1 MIERLG
7 GFCSAF
13 LSSSTFVFSHSIV
26 SIYDIFTIDALL
38 NNPKSVI
45 RKWQE
50 TFSNDRFVFIR
61 AELYVL
67 VMRIY
72 WHPSPI
78 MWRHLWTGDKIRDY
92 NIKEELWY
100 ITFLAHYT
108 IIFTIF
114 AYHLIYIYGKSNQQN
129 KRGVDRKKKLSK
141 DGLQKSL
148 ARVFDRKF
156 LRLQSSSASLEL
168 LFQITEILQVNPKEW
183 INTPDEYFFHYGKT

>member
-13 LSSSTFVFSHSIV
+13 LSSSTFVFSHSIE

-61 AELYVL
+61 TELYVL
-67 VMRIY
+67 VIRIY
-72 WHPSPI
+72 CHPSPI

-92 NIKEELWY
+92 NIKEGLWY

-114 AYHLIYIYGKSNQQN
+114 AYYLIHIYGKSNQQ
-129 KRGVDRKKKLSK
+129 KKKRCWPKKEIKQRWFTKKLGES
-141 DGLQKSL
+141 
-148 ARVFDRKF
+148 
-156 LRLQSSSASLEL
+156 
-168 LFQITEILQVNPKEW
+168 FQ
-183 INTPDEYFFHYGKT
+183 